1 MAKFQKAH
9 DAANVIYR
17 EHALEMSDPKTTN
30 ARKEEI
36 HTLALSTAQ
45 EISPKIDPMSLR
57 KGSGGVITQ
66 ALIVYRRQ
74 QEEKKVKEA
83 STKTKASKKPH
94 QAIPPP
100 PQEQDEEEEGQ
111 AQLHSIDELSGDIE
125 FPVKRA
131 SATPQPPA
139 PRKITQAPPAPPSQP
154 QVIPGISQY
163 VTELEESEPEEAKE
177 PEDNSREIDEET
189 QTQIQTLSQQLAQ
202 SNQFWD
208 NRMKRLEGA
217 IVGMTDYIAKGGGNG
232 QVSKEDREK
241 TVKAQF
247 PNYEVVI
254 QFDSF
259 RMSLFQAWKANNPN
273 FEGGLEE
280 FLKDAFD
287 EALHQRGATL
297 EYVVKR
303 TV

>member
-36 HTLALSTAQ
+36 HALALSTAQ

-74 QEEKKVKEA
+74 QEEKKVEA

-94 QAIPPP
+94 QAPPP
-100 PQEQDEEEEGQ
+100 PSSQEQDEEAEEQ
-111 AQLHSIDELSGDIE
+111 EQEQEQQQLLVA
-125 FPVKRA
+125 P
-131 SATPQPPA
+131 PQQQPPSSKIIRTPPA
-139 PRKITQAPPAPPSQP
+139 PSSPPPQTIPGLQYAPAPEPEE
-154 QVIPGISQY
+154 
-163 VTELEESEPEEAKE
+163 TEESEEES
-177 PEDNSREIDEET
+177 EDNSRGIDEET
-189 QTQIQTLSQQLAQ
+189 QTQIQTLQQQIVQ

-208 NRMKRLEGA
+208 NRMKKLEGT
-217 IVGMTDYIAKGGGNG
+217 IIGMTEYIAKGVSSG

-241 TVKAQF
+241 AVQAQF

-259 RMSLFQAWKANNPN
+259 RMSLFQAWKANNPD